1 MLMMNG
7 RNKELD
13 LSRTGVEVAA
23 ADILKKIELRKKLKN
38 QSPLNRYERK

>member
-1 MLMMNG
+1 MMNG

-13 LSRTGVEVAA
+13 LSRTGVEAAA
-23 ADILKKIELRKKLKN
+23 ADILKKIELRKKLTN